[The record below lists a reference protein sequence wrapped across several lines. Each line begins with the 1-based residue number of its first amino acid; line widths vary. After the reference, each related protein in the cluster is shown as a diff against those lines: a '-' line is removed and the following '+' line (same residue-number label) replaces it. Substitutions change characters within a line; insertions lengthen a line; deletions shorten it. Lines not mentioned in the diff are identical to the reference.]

1 MPRRRFF
8 LHDGKHGAALTVR
21 VTPRARRNELAG
33 ILEDGTLRVRIS
45 APPVE
50 GKANLALVTFLAMAL
65 GVRKNRIEIVAGQ
78 KGLDKIVSIL
88 DLSSQ
93 EVEERIKAWM
103 SAHSSGE
110 GSGA

>member
-1 MPRRRFF
+1 M
-8 LHDGKHGAALTVR
+8 TVR
-21 VTPRARRNELAG
+21 VTPRARRNEFAG

-50 GKANLALVTFLAMAL
+50 GKANLALVSFLATAL
-65 GVRKNRIEIVAGQ
+65 GVRKNRVEIVAGQ

-93 EVEERIKAWM
+93 EVEERIKAYM
-103 SAHSSGE
+103 ASHSPGE
-110 GSGA
+110 GGGG